1 MPEDQLMSHILR
13 SLETLNGNVIALR
26 ADVAELKAR
35 VDAMPVCPDPT
46 SCTRLSDAMEKLEE
60 ETDTALAAIRE
71 DVDSHRQLISK
82 VEGGWKMLTILCS
95 ICITLGGVAQ
105 WAISHF
111 SK

>member
-1 MPEDQLMSHILR
+1 MSHILR
-13 SLETLNGNVIALR
+13 SLETLNNNVTALR

-35 VDAMPVCPDPT
+35 VDAMPVCPNPG
-46 SCTRLSDAMEKLEE
+46 SCDMIRDAMSKLEE

-105 WAISHF
+105 WVFSHF